1 MSLVS
6 QIAAQRHPGIG
17 GLLTDGNSA
26 YSSEGESEVESADS
40 ARSSSSDGTARK
52 PGRRN
57 YDSPIHEASSDD
69 EKSSRT
75 SQSQDA
81 DKGSHDERRR
91 KPLKAK
97 LRTSAMGGV
106 GSAGKTG
113 SMSKK
118 SSKKY
123 GGANNFWTAIND
135 NELLLAINMQ
145 GIQILE
151 NSQRA
156 RVVYH
161 IDLEDILYVMGKGS

>member
-1 MSLVS
+1 MSLMS

-17 GLLTDGNSA
+17 GLLADGDEA

-40 ARSSSSDGTARK
+40 ARSSSSEGTSRK

-57 YDSPIHEASSDD
+57 YDSTIHEASSED

-81 DKGSHDERRR
+81 DKGSPDERRK

-97 LRTSAMGGV
+97 MRTSAMGGV
-106 GSAGKTG
+106 GSAGRSEGTSKKP
-113 SMSKK
+113 SKK
-118 SSKKY
+118 SD
-123 GGANNFWTAIND
+123 GANNFWTAIND
-135 NELLLAINMQ
+135 DELLLAINMQ

-161 IDLEDILYVMGKGS
+161 IDLEDILFVMGKGS